1 MLIRHHL
8 TIRSEESDGQ
18 KDPQKYKNPNKS
30 FQVRCKIFCEHLV
43 YTFIYTFSLARTTFP
58 NIKHSVVCAEFPM
71 GYKIQGN
78 GIYVSFIMSSLKCTQ
93 LYSMK
98 ILGFKLTFQK
108 LFASFPNEN
117 NLKTDLKCRPRRLG
131 DEENF
136 SL

>member
-1 MLIRHHL
+1 
-8 TIRSEESDGQ
+8 
-18 KDPQKYKNPNKS
+18 
-30 FQVRCKIFCEHLV
+30 
-43 YTFIYTFSLARTTFP
+43 
-58 NIKHSVVCAEFPM
+58 
-71 GYKIQGN
+71 
-78 GIYVSFIMSSLKCTQ
+78 MSCLKCTQ

>member
-1 MLIRHHL
+1 MLIGHHL

-71 GYKIQGN
+71 GYKINLYQ
-78 GIYVSFIMSSLKCTQ
+78 FIDKFLKFKEMEYMSHSLCQ
-93 LYSMK
+93 V
-98 ILGFKLTFQK
+98 
-108 LFASFPNEN
+108 
-117 NLKTDLKCRPRRLG
+117 
-131 DEENF
+131 
-136 SL
+136 